1 MLCISTRTQPEAHIF
16 SFLNFFIINLSWH
29 SGQHTRLEID
39 WLLFRI
45 IVHRKPQCN
54 YNRCLSCLGL
64 LPTSITLVIGYV
76 CIFSSMLWSLLDVK
90 FGDNRIRTLVTIS
103 QTTSLFI
110 CWQAIAWCLLLPL
123 IPWIEQGGS
132 IPTSA
137 ALLVL
142 NEQQFISSV

>member
-1 MLCISTRTQPEAHIF
+1 MKCEENIKIEILVFVFVFCVTFKTAR
-16 SFLNFFIINLSWH
+16 LWH

-39 WLLFRI
+39 WLWVRI

-123 IPWIEQGGS
+123 IPWIEQGCG
-132 IPTSA
+132 I
-137 ALLVL
+137 LLVTL
-142 NEQQFISSV
+142 LQIW